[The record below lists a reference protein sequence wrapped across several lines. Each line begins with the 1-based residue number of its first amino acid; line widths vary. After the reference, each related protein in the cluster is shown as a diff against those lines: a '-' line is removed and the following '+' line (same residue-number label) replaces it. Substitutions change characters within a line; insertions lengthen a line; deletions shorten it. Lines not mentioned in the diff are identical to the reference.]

1 MKLNAISSIV
11 MLIIAIPYTSAKA
24 DDGNERSSI
33 DVDLRAQELQM
44 TDPQSPF
51 QPGDLVNA
59 NSHTDMVVNKIHE
72 AGKMAQETIKQL
84 IEKTNRARLNVNE
97 KLATASD
104 PVTSAVLRT
113 QLRSLDNVSETLNR
127 NIGRTNDLIGARKV
141 ASTKYAGESGIFV
154 GGRQISSSWD
164 NVNAGQVT
172 ELDNIVRQTEE
183 RVASVLAGTSDESTE
198 AQVSAAK
205 ATFTKGSVATGGVLT
220 APGAAAGDEKII
232 LTEGVT
238 NRTIPGQHG
247 DLLMHGIGSG
257 EAILRE
263 TTALGETKRNASLLM
278 LGEHQEAKIS
288 AGESAILI
296 GDNSKTEGNGIAIG
310 KNATSGNDS
319 IALGNNS
326 VATGANELSIGNE
339 NGLTRK
345 ITHMADGTNDSDGAT
360 IHNLK
365 SEISRLDTIALDYA
379 DTKKEQAITVANQYT
394 DAAKTAAIDVANKY
408 TDSEITTLDTQAQG
422 YATAAKS
429 EAVRDANQYSDDKA
443 QKTLKSANDYTERRA
458 VVAENNAVTRSNAYT
473 DESSSRTLES
483 ANTYTNHRSVQAENN
498 AVARSNAYT
507 DNRFGELKHQVDRN
521 EKRAN
526 GGIAGAMA
534 MSGIVPVP
542 GNDFSFGI
550 ATSGYR
556 DQGAIATGVQA
567 RISPNANIN
576 MKAAWDSGNGVGVVA
591 GLNIGW

>member
-1 MKLNAISSIV
+1 MKLTTKMNTLAFAA
-11 MLIIAIPYTSAKA
+11 MTMMGQATAA
-24 DDGNERSSI
+24 DE
-33 DVDLRAQELQM
+33 
-44 TDPQSPF
+44 
-51 QPGDLVNA
+51 PGDGGPDLALTVRATPYSPVLNFLPKFVNGVSLGDA
-59 NSHTDMVVNKIHE
+59 VAAIRLLEQEKNDM
-72 AGKMAQETIKQL
+72 AGL
-84 IEKTNRARLNVNE
+84 
-97 KLATASD
+97 
-104 PVTSAVLRT
+104 
-113 QLRSLDNVSETLNR
+113 
-127 NIGRTNDLIGARKV
+127 
-141 ASTKYAGESGIFV
+141 ASTKRAEVETAMSQLSGHLEQENDPVARVIIQNQLMNLNNAKEVLTRAARELNALHASGHGVSNGVGIAIGNRYIDPSPSVIKANISRMRNSVESMLN
-154 GGRQISSSWD
+154 
-164 NVNAGQVT
+164 NVTSTIN
-172 ELDNIVRQTEE
+172 
-183 RVASVLAGTSDESTE
+183 GTTDESIRT
-198 AQVSAAK
+198 QVSDAK
-205 ATFTKGSVATGGVLT
+205 KTLSTARAATGGIMT

-232 LTEGVT
+232 VTEGVT

-326 VATGANELSIGNE
+326 VATGANELSIGNDD
-339 NGLTRK
+339 GLTRK

-360 IHNLK
+360 IHNVK
-365 SEISRLDTIALDYA
+365 SEISSLDSKAHEYA
-379 DTKKEQAITVANQYT
+379 NTAKKDAITEANKYT
-394 DAAKTAAIDVANKY
+394 DTAKTAAIDVANKY
-408 TDSEITTLDTQAQG
+408 TDSEITTLNTKAQG

-429 EAVRDANQYSDDKA
+429 EAVKDANQYSDDTAKE
-443 QKTLKSANDYTERRA
+443 TLKSANDYTERRA

>member
-1 MKLNAISSIV
+1 MKLTSKIMLMTCIGCLITAKVYAAGEPDNHGADVNLVPETIPVYNPQIEFPHSTIVNTPSHTDFVVGKIREAGNAAIVTTDKLLEKTKSAQTEVTGKLNA
-11 MLIIAIPYTSAKA
+11 
-24 DDGNERSSI
+24 
-33 DVDLRAQELQM
+33 
-44 TDPQSPF
+44 
-51 QPGDLVNA
+51 
-59 NSHTDMVVNKIHE
+59 E
-72 AGKMAQETIKQL
+72 A
-84 IEKTNRARLNVNE
+84 
-97 KLATASD
+97 D
-104 PVTSAVLRT
+104 PVTRAILRT
-113 QLRSLDNVSETLNR
+113 QLVDLGNLEKALNTTRAGAKTVANTTRSYS
-127 NIGRTNDLIGARKV
+127 GRAVWL
-141 ASTKYAGESGIFV
+141 
-154 GGRQISSSWD
+154 GGQLQIASSWD
-164 NVNAGQVT
+164 QDNHAQVNRLNAEMVKLT
-172 ELDNIVRQTEE
+172 ATVDKVINST
-183 RVASVLAGTSDESTE
+183 TDEST
-198 AQVSAAK
+198 AARVGAAK
-205 ATFTKGSVATGGVLT
+205 ATLTKGTAATGGVLT
-220 APGAAAGDEKII
+220 APGAVAGDEKII
-232 LTEGVT
+232 VTEGVT

-326 VATGANELSIGNE
+326 VTTGANELSIGNE

-394 DAAKTAAIDVANKY
+394 DAAKTAAIDVANQY
-408 TDSEITTLDTQAQG
+408 TDNKITTLDTQAQG

-429 EAVRDANQYSDDKA
+429 EAVKDANQYSDDTA

>member
-1 MKLNAISSIV
+1 MKLNTQITLLSLVLTPIT
-11 MLIIAIPYTSAKA
+11 ITSAFA
-24 DDGNERSSI
+24 DGSGVT
-33 DVDLRAQELQM
+33 DVDVELHYEDVTVPRDPLSPFARSNDAGTKGSTDNLVARLHQEGVNAKNKFTDLIDQTHQSREKVETKIAAT
-44 TDPQSPF
+44 TDPIARAVLLTQRGSL
-51 QPGDLVNA
+51 DSAATTL
-59 NSHTDMVVNKIHE
+59 
-72 AGKMAQETIKQL
+72 MAQLK
-84 IEKTNRARLNVNE
+84 RADALTHAYNVLG
-97 KLATASD
+97 K
-104 PVTSAVLRT
+104 
-113 QLRSLDNVSETLNR
+113 
-127 NIGRTNDLIGARKV
+127 
-141 ASTKYAGESGIFV
+141 SGV
-154 GGRQISSSWD
+154 WWVMNMDGHQISAADGALNS
-164 NVNAGQVT
+164 Q
-172 ELDNIVRQTEE
+172 IVAFNQINNQTEE
-183 RVASVLAGTSDESTE
+183 KVTRVINGTSDESTE
-198 AQVSAAK
+198 EQVRAAK
-205 ATFTKGSVATGGVLT
+205 ATLAKGTVATGGVLT
-220 APGAAAGDEKII
+220 APGAVAGDEKII
-232 LTEGVT
+232 VTEGVT

-326 VATGANELSIGNE
+326 VTTGANELSIGNE

-345 ITHMADGTNDSDGAT
+345 IIHMADGTNDSDGAT

-394 DAAKTAAIDVANKY
+394 DAAKTAAIDVANQY
-408 TDSEITTLDTQAQG
+408 TDNKITTLDTQAQG

-429 EAVRDANQYSDDKA
+429 EAVKDVNQYSDDTA

-498 AVARSNAYT
+498 A
-507 DNRFGELKHQVDRN
+507 
-521 EKRAN
+521 
-526 GGIAGAMA
+526 
-534 MSGIVPVP
+534 
-542 GNDFSFGI
+542 
-550 ATSGYR
+550 
-556 DQGAIATGVQA
+556 
-567 RISPNANIN
+567 
-576 MKAAWDSGNGVGVVA
+576 
-591 GLNIGW
+591 

>member
-1 MKLNAISSIV
+1 MKLTTKMTAVSFATIMMMSQASAAEIPVNDNADITLTSLNIPYQPVRGFIKYSSI
-11 MLIIAIPYTSAKA
+11 A
-24 DDGNERSSI
+24 
-33 DVDLRAQELQM
+33 
-44 TDPQSPF
+44 TDES
-51 QPGDLVNA
+51 
-59 NSHTDMVVNKIHE
+59 E
-72 AGKMAQETIKQL
+72 AVKTINL
-84 IEKTNRARLNVNE
+84 IEAEKKKNADLANNKKAEVETARDRLRGLIEQEDDPVARAIIQNQIRNLDNAESVLTKAASELNALHASGLGRGTKVGLRMNGQWIAASRAGITPQLSEMQGSVEKMVN
-97 KLATASD
+97 D
-104 PVTSAVLRT
+104 VTSA
-113 QLRSLDNVSETLNR
+113 
-127 NIGRTNDLIGARKV
+127 I
-141 ASTKYAGESGIFV
+141 
-154 GGRQISSSWD
+154 
-164 NVNAGQVT
+164 NAT
-172 ELDNIVRQTEE
+172 T
-183 RVASVLAGTSDESTE
+183 DESIQ
-198 AQVSAAK
+198 AQVSDAK
-205 ATFTKGSVATGGVLT
+205 KTLATGTAATGGIMT
-220 APGAAAGDEKII
+220 APGVAAGDEKII
-232 LTEGVT
+232 VTEGVT

-326 VATGANELSIGNE
+326 VATGANELSIGNDD
-339 NGLTRK
+339 GLTRK

-360 IHNLK
+360 IHNVK
-365 SEISRLDTIALDYA
+365 SEISSLDSKAHEYA
-379 DTKKEQAITVANQYT
+379 NTAKKDAITEANKYT
-394 DAAKTAAIDVANKY
+394 DTAKTAAIDVANKY
-408 TDSEITTLDTQAQG
+408 TDSEITTLNTKAQG

-429 EAVRDANQYSDDKA
+429 EAVKDANQYSDDTAKE
-443 QKTLKSANDYTERRA
+443 TLKSANDYTERRA

-534 MSGIVPVP
+534 MTAIPSVP
-542 GNDFSFGI
+542 GHDFSFGM

-556 DQGAIATGVQA
+556 GQGAIAAGVK
-567 RISPNANIN
+567 ANITQN
-576 MKAAWDSGNGVGVVA
+576 TTVSLNTAWDSGNGVGVAA
-591 GLNIGW
+591 GFSVGW